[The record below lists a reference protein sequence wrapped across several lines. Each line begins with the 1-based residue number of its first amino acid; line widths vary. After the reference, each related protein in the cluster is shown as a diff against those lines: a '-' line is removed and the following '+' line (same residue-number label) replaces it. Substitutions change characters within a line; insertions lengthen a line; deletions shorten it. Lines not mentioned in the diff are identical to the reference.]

1 MESLMITKD
10 YLEAVK
16 ALKDAI
22 TKSRY
27 RAAQHVN
34 KEVLYLNY
42 AIGRFI
48 SINSRTAKWGSNAIK
63 IISELL
69 QKELP
74 GLRGYSEASLKMM
87 RIFYEAWNDVFENR
101 QLPIDDFQTVNI
113 NELEIRQMASDEFT
127 EEDMQYFLNVGF
139 TNHYYIVAKT
149 KTLEERMFYIR
160 RCATEFWGVETTR
173 YHLNE
178 NLYEKEGS
186 IHQTNFETTLDESKF
201 KQKALQSFK
210 DNYVI
215 DFVDIENDDVVD
227 ERVIENEIIRNIKNF
242 IMAFGSDF
250 AYIGNQFRMEVA
262 GKEYFVDLLF
272 YSRKLRS
279 LVAFELKRGEFK
291 PEYTGKLNFYLA
303 ALDKYVKLPDENPS
317 IGIILC
323 KSKNEEI
330 VQLSF
335 SDTSKPM
342 GVATYRTSKELPARL
357 REALPDMEDLKKLL

>member
-1 MESLMITKD
+1 MESLMITQD
-10 YLEAVK
+10 YLQAVK

-22 TKSRY
+22 TQSRY
-27 RAAQHVN
+27 RAIQYAN

-42 AIGRFI
+42 AIGKFI
-48 SINSRTAKWGSNAIK
+48 SINSRSAKWGSNAIR

-69 QKELP
+69 QKEMP
-74 GLRGYSEASLKMM
+74 GLRGYSESNIKLM
-87 RIFYEAWNDVFENR
+87 RSFYEGWKDVFENR
-101 QLPIDDFQTVNI
+101 QLTTGDFNRIIVK
-113 NELEIRQMASDEFT
+113 ELEIRQNTSGEFT
-127 EEDMQYFLNVGF
+127 EYDMSSFLNVVF
-139 TNHYYIVAKT
+139 SNHCLILSKT
-149 KTLEERMFYIR
+149 KTFGERIFYIR
-160 RCATEFWGVETTR
+160 KSAAEFWDIETTR

-178 NLYEKEGS
+178 NLYEKEGK
-186 IHQTNFETTLDESKF
+186 IHQTNFEKTLIEPKF

-210 DNYVI
+210 DEYMM
-215 DFVDIENDDVVD
+215 DFVNVADNEDVD
-227 ERVIENEIIRNIKNF
+227 ERLIENEIIRNIKNF

-250 AYIGNQFRMEVA
+250 AFIGNQFRIEVS

-272 YSRKLRS
+272 YSRRLRS

-317 IGIILC
+317 IGVILC
-323 KSKNEEI
+323 KSKEEEI
-330 VQLSF
+330 VELSF

-357 REALPDMEDLKKLL
+357 REALPDMEDLKKLM

>member
-1 MESLMITKD
+1 MESLMITHD
-10 YLEAVK
+10 YLQAVK

-22 TKSRY
+22 TQSRY
-27 RAAQHVN
+27 RAIQHVN

-48 SINSRTAKWGSNAIK
+48 SINSRSAKWGSNAIK

-69 QKELP
+69 QKEMP
-74 GLRGYSEASLKMM
+74 GLRGYSESNIKMM
-87 RIFYEAWNDVFENR
+87 RTFYEEWKDVFENR
-101 QLPIDDFQTVNI
+101 QLPIDDFYTLNI
-113 NELEIRQMASDEFT
+113 SELEIRQLTTGDFT
-127 EEDMQYFLNVGF
+127 EEEMEAFLNVGF
-139 TNHYYIVAKT
+139 TNHSLILSKT
-149 KTLEERMFYIR
+149 KTLEERMFYIK
-160 RCATEFWGVETTR
+160 RCAVEFWNNEVTK

-178 NLYEKEGS
+178 NLYEKEGK
-186 IHQTNFETTLDESKF
+186 IHQTNFEKTLVEPKF

-210 DNYVI
+210 DEYMM
-215 DFVDIENDDVVD
+215 DFVNVADNDDVD
-227 ERVIENEIIRNIKNF
+227 ERLIENEIIRNIKNF

-250 AYIGNQFRMEVA
+250 AFIGNQFRIEVS

-272 YSRKLRS
+272 YSRRLRS

-317 IGIILC
+317 IGVILC
-323 KSKNEEI
+323 KSKEEEI
-330 VQLSF
+330 VELSF

-357 REALPDMEDLKKLL
+357 REALPDMEDLKKLM

>member
-1 MESLMITKD
+1 MITQD
-10 YLEAVK
+10 YLQAVK

-22 TKSRY
+22 THSRY
-27 RAAQHVN
+27 RAIQHVN

-48 SINSRTAKWGSNAIK
+48 SINSRSAKWGSNAIK

-69 QKELP
+69 QKEMP
-74 GLRGYSEASLKMM
+74 GLRGYSEANIKMM
-87 RIFYEAWNDVFENR
+87 RIFYESWQDVFENR
-101 QLPIDDFQTVNI
+101 QLTTDEMDNHIIVS
-113 NELEIRQMASDEFT
+113 ELQIRQMPSDEFT
-127 EEDMQYFLNVGF
+127 EMDLEMFLKVSF
-139 TNHYYIVAKT
+139 SNHYAILSKT
-149 KTLEERMFYIR
+149 TTIKERMFYVR
-160 RCATEFWGVETTR
+160 RCATEFWSYLTTQ

-178 NLYEKEGS
+178 NLYEKEGK
-186 IHQTNFETTLDESKF
+186 IHQTNFEKTLVEPKF

-210 DNYVI
+210 DEYMM
-215 DFVDIENDDVVD
+215 DFVNVADNEDVD
-227 ERVIENEIIRNIKNF
+227 ERLIENEIIRNIKNF

-250 AYIGNQFRMEVA
+250 AYIGNQFRIEVA

-272 YSRKLRS
+272 YSRRLRS

-317 IGIILC
+317 IGVILC
-323 KSKNEEI
+323 KSKEEEI
-330 VQLSF
+330 VELSF

-357 REALPDMEDLKKLL
+357 REALPDMEDLKKLM

>member
-1 MESLMITKD
+1 MESLMITQD
-10 YLEAVK
+10 YLQAVK

-22 TKSRY
+22 TQSRY
-27 RAAQHVN
+27 RAIQHVN

-48 SINSRTAKWGSNAIK
+48 SINSRSAKWGSNAIK

-69 QKELP
+69 QKEMP
-74 GLRGYSEASLKMM
+74 CLRGYSESSIKMM
-87 RIFYEAWNDVFENR
+87 RIFYEGWKDVFENR
-101 QLPIDDFQTVNI
+101 QLPIDDFNEVKV
-113 NELEIRQMASDEFT
+113 NELEIRQMAFAEFN
-127 EEDMQYFLNVGF
+127 EQDMEAFLNVSF
-139 TNHYYIVAKT
+139 TIHHLILTKT
-149 KTLEERMFYIR
+149 KTFEERMFYIR
-160 RCATEFWGVETTR
+160 RCATEFWSFLTTK

-178 NLYEKEGS
+178 NLYEKEGK
-186 IHQTNFETTLDESKF
+186 IHQTNFEKTLVEPKF

-210 DNYVI
+210 DEYMM
-215 DFVDIENDDVVD
+215 DFVNVADNEDVD
-227 ERVIENEIIRNIKNF
+227 ERLIENEIIRNIKNF

-250 AYIGNQFRMEVA
+250 AFIGNQFRIEVA
-262 GKEYFVDLLF
+262 GKEFFVDLLF

-317 IGIILC
+317 IGVILC
-323 KSKNEEI
+323 KSKEEEI
-330 VQLSF
+330 VELSF

-357 REALPDMEDLKKLL
+357 REALPDMEDLKKLM

>member
-1 MESLMITKD
+1 
-10 YLEAVK
+10 
-16 ALKDAI
+16 
-22 TKSRY
+22 
-27 RAAQHVN
+27 
-34 KEVLYLNY
+34 
-42 AIGRFI
+42 
-48 SINSRTAKWGSNAIK
+48 
-63 IISELL
+63 
-69 QKELP
+69 
-74 GLRGYSEASLKMM
+74 MM
-87 RIFYEAWNDVFENR
+87 RIFYEAWNDVFKNR
-101 QLPIDDFQTVNI
+101 QLPIDDFNRIIVK
-113 NELEIRQMASDEFT
+113 ELEIRQNTSGEFT
-127 EEDMQYFLNVGF
+127 ENDLECFLNVGF

-149 KTLEERMFYIR
+149 KTLEERKFYIR
-160 RCATEFWGVETTR
+160 RCATEFWEVKTTR

-178 NLYEKEGS
+178 NLYEKEGK
-186 IHQTNFETTLDESKF
+186 IHQTNFETTIVEPKF
-201 KQKALQSFK
+201 KKKALQSFK

-215 DFVDIENDDVVD
+215 DFVNIDDDESVD

-250 AYIGNQFRMEVA
+250 AFIGNQFRMEVA
-262 GKEYFVDLLF
+262 GEEYFVDLLF

-279 LVAFELKRGEFK
+279 LIAFELKRGEFK

-342 GVATYRTSKELPARL
+342 GVATYRTSKELPPRL

>member
-10 YLEAVK
+10 YLQAVK

-22 TKSRY
+22 TQSRY
-27 RAAQHVN
+27 RAIQHVN

-48 SINSRTAKWGSNAIK
+48 SINSRSAKWGSNAIR

-69 QKELP
+69 QKEMP
-74 GLRGYSEASLKMM
+74 GLRGYSESNIKMM
-87 RIFYEAWNDVFENR
+87 RTFYEGWKDVFENR
-101 QLPIDDFQTVNI
+101 QMPSGEIKEDD
-113 NELEIRQMASDEFT
+113 MKA
-127 EEDMQYFLNVGF
+127 FLNVSF
-139 TNHYYIVAKT
+139 SNHHMILSKT
-149 KTLEERMFYIR
+149 KSLEERMFYIR
-160 RCATEFWGVETTR
+160 RCATEFWSYLTTQ

-178 NLYEKEGS
+178 NLYEKEGK
-186 IHQTNFETTLDESKF
+186 IHQTNFEKTLIEPKF

-210 DNYVI
+210 DEYMM
-215 DFVDIENDDVVD
+215 DFVNVADNEDVD
-227 ERVIENEIIRNIKNF
+227 ERLIESEIIRNIKNF

-250 AYIGNQFRMEVA
+250 AFIGNQFRIEVS

-317 IGIILC
+317 IGVILC
-323 KSKNEEI
+323 KSKEEEI
-330 VQLSF
+330 VELSF

-357 REALPDMEDLKKLL
+357 REALPDMEDLKKLM

>member
-1 MESLMITKD
+1 MITQD
-10 YLEAVK
+10 YLHAVK

-22 TKSRY
+22 TQSRY
-27 RAAQHVN
+27 RAIQHVN

-42 AIGRFI
+42 AIGKFI
-48 SINSRTAKWGSNAIK
+48 SINSRSAKWGSNAIK

-69 QKELP
+69 QKEMP
-74 GLRGYSEASLKMM
+74 GLRGYSESSIKMM
-87 RIFYEAWNDVFENR
+87 RIFYEGWKDVFENR
-101 QLPIDDFQTVNI
+101 QLPIDDFNEVKV
-113 NELEIRQMASDEFT
+113 NELEIRQMAFAEFN
-127 EEDMQYFLNVGF
+127 EQDMEAFLNVSF
-139 TNHYYIVAKT
+139 TIHHLILTKT
-149 KTLEERMFYIR
+149 KTFEERMFYIR
-160 RCATEFWGVETTR
+160 RCATEFWSFLTTK

-178 NLYEKEGS
+178 NLYEKEGK
-186 IHQTNFETTLDESKF
+186 IHQTNFEKTLVEPKF

-210 DNYVI
+210 DEYMM
-215 DFVDIENDDVVD
+215 DFVNV
-227 ERVIENEIIRNIKNF
+227 NF

-250 AYIGNQFRMEVA
+250 AFIGNQFRIEVA

-279 LVAFELKRGEFK
+279 LVAFELKRGDFK

-317 IGIILC
+317 IGVILC
-323 KSKNEEI
+323 KSKEEEI
-330 VQLSF
+330 VELSF

-357 REALPDMEDLKKLL
+357 REALPDMEDLKKLM

>member
-1 MESLMITKD
+1 MITKD

-74 GLRGYSEASLKMM
+74 GLRGYSETNIKLM
-87 RIFYEAWNDVFENR
+87 RLFYEGWEDVFENR
-101 QLPIDDFQTVNI
+101 QLSTDDFNRI
-113 NELEIRQMASDEFT
+113 IIKELEIRQMASDEFT
-127 EEDMQYFLNVGF
+127 KEDLELFLNVSF
-139 TNHYYIVAKT
+139 SNHSAILSKT
-149 KTLEERMFYIR
+149 TTIKERMFYIR
-160 RCATEFWGVETTR
+160 RCASEFWNYLTTL

-178 NLYEKEGS
+178 NLYEKEGK
-186 IHQTNFETTLDESKF
+186 IHQTNFGTTLAEPKF

-357 REALPDMEDLKKLL
+357 REALPDMEDLKKLM

>member
-1 MESLMITKD
+1 MEQI
-10 YLEAVK
+10 
-16 ALKDAI
+16 
-22 TKSRY
+22 
-27 RAAQHVN
+27 
-34 KEVLYLNY
+34 
-42 AIGRFI
+42 FI
-48 SINSRTAKWGSNAIK
+48 
-63 IISELL
+63 
-69 QKELP
+69 
-74 GLRGYSEASLKMM
+74 
-87 RIFYEAWNDVFENR
+87 
-101 QLPIDDFQTVNI
+101 
-113 NELEIRQMASDEFT
+113 EI
-127 EEDMQYFLNVGF
+127 
-139 TNHYYIVAKT
+139 
-149 KTLEERMFYIR
+149 
-160 RCATEFWGVETTR
+160 
-173 YHLNE
+173 
-178 NLYEKEGS
+178 LYEKEGK
-186 IHQTNFETTLDESKF
+186 IHQTNFETTLAEPKF

-215 DFVDIENDDVVD
+215 DFVDVENDDVVD
-227 ERVIENEIIRNIKNF
+227 ERVIENEIMRNIKNF

-250 AYIGNQFRMEVA
+250 AYIGNQFRVEVA

-357 REALPDMEDLKKLL
+357 REALPDMEDLKKLI

>member
-10 YLEAVK
+10 YMEAVK

-74 GLRGYSEASLKMM
+74 GLRGYSESNIKLM
-87 RIFYEAWNDVFENR
+87 RTFYESWKDVFENR
-101 QLPIDDFQTVNI
+101 QLSTGDFNSIIVK
-113 NELEIRQMASDEFT
+113 ELEIRQLSTDEFT
-127 EEDMQYFLNVGF
+127 DDDLNAFLNVSF
-139 TNHYYIVAKT
+139 TNHNVILSKT
-149 KTLEERMFYIR
+149 KSFKERLFYIR
-160 RCATEFWGVETTR
+160 RCASEFWDVDTTR
-173 YHLNE
+173 YHINE
-178 NLYEKEGS
+178 NLYEKEGK
-186 IHQTNFETTLDESKF
+186 IHQTNFETTLNESKF

-215 DFVDIENDDVVD
+215 DFVDVENDDVVD

-250 AYIGNQFRMEVA
+250 AYIGNQFRVEVA

-357 REALPDMEDLKKLL
+357 REALPDMEDLKKLI